1 MSDEAKLEKAAND
14 RLREALDQLEA
25 LGGANQAL
33 LKTLSHDLRTPLNT
47 IIGFADMM
55 EQETLGPINEPQY
68 RGHVTDI
75 NRAGRS
81 QYTLSA

>member
-68 RGHVTDI
+68 RGYVTDI